1 MENIINFSYHNFL
14 KQLFEMSDISLTKY
28 LTNQQVQLRY
38 GQYLHDK
45 ILRCTC
51 DQWQV
56 GHILVQLL
64 FLSI

>member
-1 MENIINFSYHNFL
+1 
-14 KQLFEMSDISLTKY
+14 MSDISLTKY

-45 ILRCTC
+45 ILSWCTC

-56 GHILVQLL
+56 GHILEQLL